1 MILEFFSFF
10 FLLFREKWVVRAMG
24 NETFY
29 GDGLTR
35 KSKTIKN
42 DVLRFSLRQMLP
54 VKCPLVGLKA
64 S

>member
-1 MILEFFSFF
+1 
-10 FLLFREKWVVRAMG
+10 MG
-24 NETFY
+24 NETFS

-42 DVLRFSLRQMLP
+42 DVLRFSLRKMLP
-54 VKCPLVGLKA
+54 VKCPLVSLKA

>member
-1 MILEFFSFF
+1 
-10 FLLFREKWVVRAMG
+10 MG

-42 DVLRFSLRQMLP
+42 DVLRFSLRLNVTSKMSFG
-54 VKCPLVGLKA
+54 KFKGLLT
-64 S
+64 